1 MTGNTIAGPNPTVT
15 QVAPVAAN
23 NGSETTNPPI
33 SPLQSPNKGIRAA
46 WQCALET
53 IRQRNIAARNNGGQR
68 VPLA

>member
-1 MTGNTIAGPNPTVT
+1 MSNAIAQPDPTVA
-15 QVAPVAAN
+15 QVAPVSAT
-23 NGSETTNPPI
+23 NGSETTNPPAT
-33 SPLQSPNKGIRAA
+33 PLQSPNKGIRAA